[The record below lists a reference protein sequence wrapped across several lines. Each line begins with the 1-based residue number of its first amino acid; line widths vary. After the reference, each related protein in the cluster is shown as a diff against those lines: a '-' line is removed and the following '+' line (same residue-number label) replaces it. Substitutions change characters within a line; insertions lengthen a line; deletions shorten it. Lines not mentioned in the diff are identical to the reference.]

1 MSGCCFSV
9 AASPQQKI
17 VQEWSKKFESFIE
30 CVLEKDYTRRPF
42 TENLIKH
49 TFIRDQISDRIVRN
63 AIREHVERHRKVQKK
78 EVDDYFSFSGSDE
91 EEVQINN
98 NLDRLSDN
106 KSNAKNSAISG
117 AAVTPFAAAGG
128 GRRVAATAAGGA
140 EETETI
146 KGGGDLRKEFQRI
159 QENNRSAFENEKP
172 MNLRRVAHPSGV
184 RWQIRRKVPTAAKR
198 VRQKRPKT
206 NTKCLMGPG
215 RTRKRRTNQRRGH
228 QPLITSRRNALPN
241 PNQVQVNVN
250 PNSTDTGLMLLDRS
264 GQGKVYHLITRRRFD
279 QMSVMEGQNI
289 LVTISGKKRRVR
301 VYYLSWLKQKILR
314 TEGLQQ
320 TEKRNGWTNDS
331 ISIYAWAP
339 KPYNKFMAFKSFGQ
353 LSHAPVIVDLTIEEN
368 ARLKVLYGSLA
379 GFHAIDLDS
388 ASIYDIYSPQQVP
401 IECNFGKQ
409 RNTTSFE
416 EHNLPR
422 DVPALHCGPS
432 HFERRAKDGGGGNGL
447 AIQTVSGIGK
457 IVKIKIQAVRAHQN
471 LRDLRIVGR
480 EMDDRLKNSLQRA
493 FVFSKAA
500 CSRPNERRFF
510 EEHKFT
516 LTILPMVNR
525 RAGGSFSAAASL
537 AFLAL
542 AKRKRVDDSICV
554 TGKVKK
560 TPFASVRPFLC
571 PFVRSAAV
579 FFGTL
584 RRFKRNTFIGTP
596 YWMAPE
602 VIACDENPESTYD
615 SRSDLW
621 SLGITAL
628 EMAEGHPPLCDM
640 HPMPSSRSC
649 PPQLANMTNFGS
661 VFSPPWPLFQRN
673 GSLIF
678 ARKSFRFSGH
688 TTAKGKIVCVLNIEA
703 KVTAAVQQQKQS
715 GNEQRRKAPQ
725 QFARKGR
732 KPEDL
737 DVLADELRELSKL
750 VPVRQPPMGIPAKG
764 SPPKVPD
771 SPPAPPPRDSSIA
784 ECFSS
789 SSASGRMGRDKEK
802 PPSKANAFNDSHD
815 KPLPPTPTHCE
826 SAHFDNGNNNNNGTL
841 VLRSSVSPQWRRRSN
856 SSNLLRRT
864 EEKRQRTESRG
875 NTEYKRKNTETY
887 CP

>member
-1 MSGCCFSV
+1 MAGAEMDSRSLGGMVVHRHGKKPLSEVSGHGSSAIEDTPTEEQIVYVNRV
-9 AASPQQKI
+9 AQVILRDEQRAEEEEEEEMVEDP
-17 VQEWSKKFESFIE
+17 VQTLK
-30 CVLEKDYTRRPF
+30 RPGQLN
-42 TENLIKH
+42 E
-49 TFIRDQISDRIVRN
+49 
-63 AIREHVERHRKVQKK
+63 AEGARKVIIG
-78 EVDDYFSFSGSDE
+78 YF
-91 EEVQINN
+91 
-98 NLDRLSDN
+98 
-106 KSNAKNSAISG
+106 
-117 AAVTPFAAAGG
+117 AGG
-128 GRRVAATAAGGA
+128 GTALVRDSNEGPLAGA
-140 EETETI
+140 IHSDTV
-146 KGGGDLRKEFQRI
+146 
-159 QENNRSAFENEKP
+159 NR
-172 MNLRRVAHPSGV
+172 
-184 RWQIRRKVPTAAKR
+184 
-198 VRQKRPKT
+198 
-206 NTKCLMGPG
+206 PG
-215 RTRKRRTNQRRGH
+215 RM
-228 QPLITSRRNALPN
+228 PN

-250 PNSTDTGLMLLDRS
+250 PNSAASDGDAPEIRKYKKRFNLKSFPPKCTDTGLMLLDRS

-314 TEGLQQ
+314 TEGVKAKRKSQAQKHGLCSVA
-320 TEKRNGWTNDS
+320 TDREKERMDKLRYERIKFLVIGIEDS

-480 EMDDRLKNSLQRA
+480 EMDDRLKDSLQRA

-537 AFLAL
+537 GFLAL

-584 RRFKRNTFIGTP
+584 RRF
-596 YWMAPE
+596 
-602 VIACDENPESTYD
+602 V
-615 SRSDLW
+615 
-621 SLGITAL
+621 
-628 EMAEGHPPLCDM
+628 
-640 HPMPSSRSC
+640 
-649 PPQLANMTNFGS
+649 
-661 VFSPPWPLFQRN
+661 
-673 GSLIF
+673 
-678 ARKSFRFSGH
+678 
-688 TTAKGKIVCVLNIEA
+688 
-703 KVTAAVQQQKQS
+703 
-715 GNEQRRKAPQ
+715 
-725 QFARKGR
+725 
-732 KPEDL
+732 
-737 DVLADELRELSKL
+737 
-750 VPVRQPPMGIPAKG
+750 
-764 SPPKVPD
+764 
-771 SPPAPPPRDSSIA
+771 
-784 ECFSS
+784 
-789 SSASGRMGRDKEK
+789 
-802 PPSKANAFNDSHD
+802 
-815 KPLPPTPTHCE
+815 
-826 SAHFDNGNNNNNGTL
+826 
-841 VLRSSVSPQWRRRSN
+841 
-856 SSNLLRRT
+856 
-864 EEKRQRTESRG
+864 
-875 NTEYKRKNTETY
+875 
-887 CP
+887 